1 MSANTEILVSADW
14 LKENLSNPAVRILDA
29 RTPREYA
36 AGHIPNAVLVGYE
49 HFARVDDSTPYLEV
63 LPKEEAEEAFGS
75 LGIDNDTTVVVY
87 GDRGGITAARVFWTL
102 EYYGGKA
109 RLLEVGF
116 YRWLKEGYP
125 VTRDAPRIPRA
136 RFEASVNEHLRV
148 DAGALLKKLEDP
160 DLIVLD
166 TRSPEEYAGIV
177 VQTRR
182 VARIPGS
189 INLPWDNCVGRN
201 GELFDQPD
209 ALRKVFEERGITK
222 DKEIVTYCMVG
233 ERAAHTYVAL
243 RILGYPHA
251 KLYEKSFSEWGNSDD
266 LPVE

>member
-1 MSANTEILVSADW
+1 MGSRAVADG
-14 LKENLSNPAVRILDA
+14 V
-29 RTPREYA
+29 
-36 AGHIPNAVLVGYE
+36 
-49 HFARVDDSTPYLEV
+49 VDRL
-63 LPKEEAEEAFGS
+63 
-75 LGIDNDTTVVVY
+75 
-87 GDRGGITAARVFWTL
+87 
-102 EYYGGKA
+102 KA
-109 RLLEVGF
+109 RIG
-116 YRWLKEGYP
+116 
-125 VTRDAPRIPRA
+125 
-136 RFEASVNEHLRV
+136 EHLRV

-209 ALRKVFEERGITK
+209 ALRKVFEEIGITK